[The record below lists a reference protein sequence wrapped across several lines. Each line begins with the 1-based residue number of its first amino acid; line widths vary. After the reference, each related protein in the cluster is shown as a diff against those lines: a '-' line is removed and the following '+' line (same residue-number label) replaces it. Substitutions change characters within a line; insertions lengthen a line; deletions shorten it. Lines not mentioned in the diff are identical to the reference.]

1 MASSRLKTGEI
12 VLREWQR
19 QTGLRETHLPV
30 TSLEAL
36 FELCLEVASP
46 ELIDRIVLRGYD
58 AEDNLRRI
66 SFEFQSITITSQRK
80 DE

>member
-1 MASSRLKTGEI
+1 MPFA
-12 VLREWQR
+12 
-19 QTGLRETHLPV
+19 
-30 TSLEAL
+30 SLEAL

-46 ELIDRIVLRGYD
+46 ELIERIVLRGYD